1 MINIGFLG
9 LGRVLDYHL
18 PAIREKADQ
27 FRIASVFDLSER
39 RRTEV
44 AQELNALASTSYEEM
59 LANPSIDVIVVA
71 TPPRFH
77 ADHAIQALQ
86 SGKHVIVEKPM
97 ALHAKDAKGM
107 VEAAEANGKLLVVN
121 HNHRF
126 SGHQQY
132 HYIKEALDSNVIGK
146 PYQYNV
152 QLMSSWGG
160 YAGSPDYIP
169 NWECKKEQ
177 GGGTLYSW
185 GPHLVDMV
193 LHAHPSAPRTVY
205 AKLNSEGWEFDGD
218 SNSVLVITFEDGA
231 TAHIEISYVS
241 PHPFNLFYVRGEHG
255 SIKYERTT
263 GVVTIKKGVI
273 KKEYV
278 EETVTPEQLPSDIV
292 YNNLYEAITQGDKLL
307 IDPRDIYVVIAILEA
322 AVRSSEHNIVV
333 NVSDILNTVGS
344 GAV

>member
-18 PAIREKADQ
+18 PAIRDCGEQ

-39 RRTEV
+39 RRMEV
-44 AQELNALASTSYEEM
+44 ARELNVKASQSYEEM
-59 LANPSIDVIVVA
+59 LADPDIDIIVVA

-77 ADHAIQALQ
+77 AAHAIQALQ

-97 ALHAKDAKGM
+97 ALRAEDAKRM
-107 VEAAEANGKLLVVN
+107 VEAADANGKLLVVN

-132 HYIKEALDSNVIGK
+132 PYIKQALASNAIGK

-152 QLMSSWGG
+152 QLMTGWGG
-160 YAGSPDYIP
+160 YEGSPDYIP

-177 GGGTLYSW
+177 GGGTLFSW

-193 LHAHPSAPRTVY
+193 LHAHPSPPHTVY
-205 AKLNSEGWEFDGD
+205 ARLNSEGWEFDGD
-218 SNSVLVITFEDGA
+218 SNSCVTITFADGA

-241 PHPFNLFYVRGEHG
+241 PHFFNLFYVRGEHG
-255 SIKYERTT
+255 SIKFEQTT
-263 GVVTIKKGVI
+263 GHVTLKKGAI
-273 KKEYV
+273 KKEYT
-278 EETVTPEQLPSDIV
+278 EETVIPEALQPGII
-292 YNNLYEAITQGDKLL
+292 YNNLYQAITVGEELL
-307 IDPRDIYVVIAILEA
+307 IHPQTIYVVIAVLEA
-322 AVRSSEHNIVV
+322 AVRSSEYNIVV
-333 NVSDILNTVGS
+333 KVSDLLNPDES
-344 GAV
+344 GVV